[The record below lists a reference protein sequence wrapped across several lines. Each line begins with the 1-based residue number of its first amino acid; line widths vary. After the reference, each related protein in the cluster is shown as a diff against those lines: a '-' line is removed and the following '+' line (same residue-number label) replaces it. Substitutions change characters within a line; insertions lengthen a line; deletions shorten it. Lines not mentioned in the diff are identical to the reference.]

1 MAHIR
6 PLLPEDFPHAGRIF
20 FCAVHE
26 GTRNVYSPEQRL
38 AWGGATIDLGRWR
51 ERIRGMAG
59 FVAEVAGEPVGFI
72 TLDGDGHV
80 DLAFVLPSQARR
92 GVGAALLHA
101 VEAQARAQ
109 GTPRLTTHASLAAQ
123 PLFARHGWEVVEAQ
137 TVMRNGVALDRC
149 AMRKP
154 LSAPR

>member
-1 MAHIR
+1 MAISAAPRRRMAASPGRRWTWSRRSSARSDTESPGTAPGLFPAAGVGMAHIR

-51 ERIRGMAG
+51 ERIRGIAG
-59 FVAEVAGEPVGFI
+59 FVAEVAGEPVGFM

-80 DLAFVLPSQARR
+80 
-92 GVGAALLHA
+92 
-101 VEAQARAQ
+101 
-109 GTPRLTTHASLAAQ
+109 
-123 PLFARHGWEVVEAQ
+123 
-137 TVMRNGVALDRC
+137 
-149 AMRKP
+149 
-154 LSAPR
+154 